1 MDNNENNNLIK
12 NDSLF
17 NSYSKIKLFLITKNF
32 LWTFLICASIFVT
45 GFVYSVFF
53 LSNPYMN
60 FLSNPHID
68 LSANQMLVLFK
79 EYSIITTTN
88 FVLSVILIIFINTIF
103 NWKRTPLALI
113 SRIILSIFVMWL
125 ITITY
130 GVAFIV
136 IISLIKYFDHRNNK
150 GKPLI
155 TYTQIIEQ
163 DIKSRP
169 M

>member
-32 LWTFLICASIFVT
+32 LWTFLICASIFVV
-45 GFVYSVFF
+45 GFVYSVF
-53 LSNPYMN
+53 

-155 TYTQIIEQ
+155 TYTQIVEQ
-163 DIKSRP
+163 EIKSRP